1 MPNPIQLNLNKSV
14 IPQRVID
21 MISGGLKHWKT
32 GQFLNV
38 QNGKVLLTVDGKT
51 IEIFCR
57 DSS

>member
-1 MPNPIQLNLNKSV
+1 
-14 IPQRVID
+14 

-32 GQFLNV
+32 GQALTV

-51 IEIFCR
+51 IDIFCR